1 MSTFSI
7 SRLLRGLVLGVAA
20 TVSLPA
26 LSEEITLKY
35 AFFAP
40 AGTFPGKQM
49 THWAEEVNKRTNGK
63 VKVETFP
70 GGSLLGAREMW
81 DGVTM
86 GVTDIGL
93 SAPSYDPGRF
103 PLTSGMALPLG
114 FENAT
119 EASRVLWEVT
129 KEFQPKEFEN
139 FKVLAM
145 FTSEPGH
152 IQSKEP
158 VRNTEDLANMRLRA
172 TGSGVPVIEA
182 LGGSAVGMSMPDV
195 PQAVQTGVIDGTMT
209 SREVLRDFR
218 LAENLKYVT
227 EYPMVVS
234 TFAAVMD
241 KKKWDALP
249 DDVKKVFDELGEE
262 MHAWTGR
269 YHDEENVNGAL
280 EWAQKEQGLTILT
293 LSDEETARW
302 DAKMEPI
309 VEEWIVATEA
319 KGLPAKQ
326 YIERIKEL
334 QKK

>member
-1 MSTFSI
+1 MSTFSL

-309 VEEWIVATEA
+309 VDEWIVATEA

>member
-1 MSTFSI
+1 MPTFSI
-7 SRLLRGLVLGVAA
+7 SRLLRSLVLGVAA

-49 THWAEEVNKRTNGK
+49 MHWAEEVNKRTNGK
-63 VKVETFP
+63 VKIETFP

-81 DGVTM
+81 DGVSM

-93 SAPSYDPGRF
+93 SAPTYDPGRF

-119 EASRVLWEVT
+119 QASRVLWEVT
-129 KEFQPKEFEN
+129 KEFKPKEFEN

-145 FTSEPGH
+145 FTSEPGY
-152 IQSKEP
+152 IQSRNP
-158 VRNTEDLANMRLRA
+158 VRNLEDLANTRLRA

-227 EYPMVVS
+227 DYPMVVS

-241 KKKWDALP
+241 KKKWEALP
-249 DDVKKVFDELGEE
+249 DDVKKVFNELSEE
-262 MHAWTGR
+262 MPAWTGR
-269 YHDEENVNGAL
+269 YHDQENVNGAL
-280 EWAQKEQGLTILT
+280 EWAKKEQGLTILT
-293 LSDEETARW
+293 LSEEETARW
-302 DAKMEPI
+302 DAKMGPI
-309 VEEWIVATEA
+309 VDKWIAAAEA
-319 KGLPAKQ
+319 KGLPGKE

-334 QKK
+334 QKQ

>member
-1 MSTFSI
+1 MPTFSI

-129 KEFQPKEFEN
+129 NEFQPKEFEN

-158 VRNTEDLANMRLRA
+158 VRNLEDLANMRLRA

-249 DDVKKVFDELGEE
+249 DDVKKVLNELGDE

-302 DAKMEPI
+302 DAKMAPI
-309 VEEWIVATEA
+309 VDEWVVATEA
-319 KGLPAKQ
+319 KGLPGKK

-334 QKK
+334 QKQ

>member
-129 KEFQPKEFEN
+129 NEFQPKEFEN

-158 VRNTEDLANMRLRA
+158 VRNLEDLANMRLRA

-249 DDVKKVFDELGEE
+249 DDVKKVFNELGEE

-293 LSDEETARW
+293 LSEEETARW

-309 VEEWIVATEA
+309 VDEWIVATEA
-319 KGLPAKQ
+319 KGLPGKQ

-334 QKK
+334 QKQ

>member
-129 KEFQPKEFEN
+129 NEFQPKEFEN

-158 VRNTEDLANMRLRA
+158 VRNLEDLANMRLRA

-249 DDVKKVFDELGEE
+249 DDVKKVFNELGDE

-302 DAKMEPI
+302 DAKMAPI
-309 VEEWIVATEA
+309 VDEWVVATEA
-319 KGLPAKQ
+319 KGLPGKK

-334 QKK
+334 QKQ

>member
-1 MSTFSI
+1 MSTFSL

-249 DDVKKVFDELGEE
+249 DDVKKVFNELGEE

-309 VEEWIVATEA
+309 VDEWIVATEA

>member
-1 MSTFSI
+1 MPTFSI

-129 KEFQPKEFEN
+129 NEFQPKEFEN

-158 VRNTEDLANMRLRA
+158 VRNLEDLANMRLRA

-249 DDVKKVFDELGEE
+249 DDVKKVLNELGDE

-302 DAKMEPI
+302 DAKMAPI
-309 VEEWIVATEA
+309 VDEWIVATEA
-319 KGLPAKQ
+319 KGLPGKK

-334 QKK
+334 QKQ

>member
-63 VKVETFP
+63 VKVETYP

-129 KEFQPKEFEN
+129 NEFQPKEFEN

-158 VRNTEDLANMRLRA
+158 VRNLEDLANMRLRA

-249 DDVKKVFDELGEE
+249 DDVKKVLNELGDE

-302 DAKMEPI
+302 DAKMAPI
-309 VEEWIVATEA
+309 VDEWIAATEA
-319 KGLPAKQ
+319 KGLPGKK

-334 QKK
+334 QKQ

>member
-129 KEFQPKEFEN
+129 NEFQPKEFEN

-158 VRNTEDLANMRLRA
+158 VRNLEDLANMRLRA

-249 DDVKKVFDELGEE
+249 DDVKKVLNELGDE

-302 DAKMEPI
+302 DAKMAPI
-309 VEEWIVATEA
+309 VDEWIVATEA
-319 KGLPAKQ
+319 KGLPGKK

-334 QKK
+334 QKQ

>member
-7 SRLLRGLVLGVAA
+7 SRLLGSLIVGVAA
-20 TVSLPA
+20 TLSFPA

-129 KEFQPKEFEN
+129 KEFQPKEFEK

-145 FTSEPGH
+145 FTSEPGY
-152 IQSKEP
+152 IQSKNP
-158 VRNTEDLANMRLRA
+158 VRNLEDLASMRLRA
-172 TGSGVPVIEA
+172 AGSGVPVIEA

-249 DDVKKVFDELGEE
+249 DDVKKVFNELGEE

-293 LSDEETARW
+293 LSEEETARW

-309 VEEWIVATEA
+309 IDEWIVATEA
-319 KGLPAKQ
+319 KGLPGKQ

-334 QKK
+334 QKQ

>member
-1 MSTFSI
+1 
-7 SRLLRGLVLGVAA
+7 
-20 TVSLPA
+20 
-26 LSEEITLKY
+26 
-35 AFFAP
+35 
-40 AGTFPGKQM
+40 M

-63 VKVETFP
+63 VKVETYP

-129 KEFQPKEFEN
+129 KEFQPKEFED
-139 FKVLAM
+139 FKILAM

-158 VRNTEDLANMRLRA
+158 VRNLEDLANMRLRA

-249 DDVKKVFDELGEE
+249 DDVKKVLNELGDE

-293 LSDEETARW
+293 LSDEERARW
-302 DAKMEPI
+302 DAKMAPI
-309 VEEWIVATEA
+309 VDEWIAATEA
-319 KGLPAKQ
+319 KGLPGKK

-334 QKK
+334 QKQ

>member
-1 MSTFSI
+1 
-7 SRLLRGLVLGVAA
+7 
-20 TVSLPA
+20 
-26 LSEEITLKY
+26 
-35 AFFAP
+35 
-40 AGTFPGKQM
+40 
-49 THWAEEVNKRTNGK
+49 
-63 VKVETFP
+63 
-70 GGSLLGAREMW
+70 
-81 DGVTM
+81 
-86 GVTDIGL
+86 
-93 SAPSYDPGRF
+93 
-103 PLTSGMALPLG
+103 
-114 FENAT
+114 
-119 EASRVLWEVT
+119 
-129 KEFQPKEFEN
+129 
-139 FKVLAM
+139 
-145 FTSEPGH
+145 
-152 IQSKEP
+152 
-158 VRNTEDLANMRLRA
+158 DLANMRLRA

-249 DDVKKVFDELGEE
+249 DDVKKVLNELGDE

-293 LSDEETARW
+293 LPDEETARW
-302 DAKMEPI
+302 DAKMAPI
-309 VEEWIVATEA
+309 VDEWIVATEA
-319 KGLPAKQ
+319 KGLPGKK

-334 QKK
+334 QKQ

>member
-129 KEFQPKEFEN
+129 NEFQPKEFEN

-158 VRNTEDLANMRLRA
+158 VRNLEDLANMRLRA

-309 VEEWIVATEA
+309 VDEWIVATEA

>member
-7 SRLLRGLVLGVAA
+7 SRLLGSLIVGVAA
-20 TVSLPA
+20 TLSFPA

-129 KEFQPKEFEN
+129 KELQPKEFEK

-152 IQSKEP
+152 IQSRNP
-158 VRNTEDLANMRLRA
+158 VRNLEDLASMRLRA
-172 TGSGVPVIEA
+172 AGSGVPVIEA

-249 DDVKKVFDELGEE
+249 DDVKKVFNELGEE

-293 LSDEETARW
+293 LSEEETARW

-309 VEEWIVATEA
+309 VDEWIVATEA
-319 KGLPAKQ
+319 KGLPGKQ

-334 QKK
+334 QKQ